1 MTSIE
6 TQEDNAKNRDVTLN
20 IRARRAQRDL
30 IDEAAALLGTSRSDF
45 MLSVAC
51 RNAEEV
57 LLEKRVFA
65 LNEVDFN
72 RFEQLLDAPL
82 SENPGLQAL
91 LKVKTPW

>member
-1 MTSIE
+1 MNLTD
-6 TQEDNAKNRDVTLN
+6 TQEDNAQNRNVTLN

-45 MLSVAC
+45 MLQAAC
-51 RNAEEV
+51 RNAEDV

-65 LNEVDFN
+65 LSDDDFK
-72 RFEQLLDAPL
+72 RFDKMLDMPP
-82 SENPGLQAL
+82 SENPGLKAL

>member
-1 MTSIE
+1 MNPTEI
-6 TQEDNAKNRDVTLN
+6 QEDNAKNRDVTLN
-20 IRARRAQRDL
+20 IRARRSQRDL

-45 MLSVAC
+45 MLQAAC

-65 LNEVDFN
+65 LNAEDFKQ
-72 RFEQLLDAPL
+72 FEKMLDMPP
-82 SENPGLQAL
+82 SENPGLKAL

>member
-1 MTSIE
+1 MNPTEI
-6 TQEDNAKNRDVTLN
+6 QEDSAKNRDVTLN

-45 MLSVAC
+45 MLQAAC

-65 LNEVDFN
+65 LNAEDFKQ
-72 RFEQLLDAPL
+72 FEKMLDMPS
-82 SENPGLQAL
+82 SENPGLKAL